1 MSESEKSSQ
10 DLLAE
15 FIKNGKEFISIAKS
29 ISPQDLE
36 KAPISGEWSAA
47 YVLHHMCDGEM
58 HFATRYITNL
68 AETTPN
74 IVPFNE
80 DVYSDRLQY
89 AKRDALASLAAIE
102 GIQLAVANILA
113 AIPESDWSRTSMHP
127 ESGLLTLKDLF
138 AMDTRHSKSHAGQLQ
153 EIINALK

>member
-1 MSESEKSSQ
+1 MSDSIKSSQ

-29 ISPQDLE
+29 IAPQDLE
-36 KAPISGEWSAA
+36 KAPIAGVWSAA

>member
-1 MSESEKSSQ
+1 MSDSIKSSQ

-29 ISPQDLE
+29 IAPKDLE
-36 KAPISGEWSAA
+36 KAPIAGEWSAA

-68 AETTPN
+68 AEATPN

-89 AKRDALASLAAIE
+89 AKRDALTSLAAIE

-138 AMDTRHSKSHAGQLQ
+138 AMDTRHSKSHAGQLR
-153 EIINALK
+153 EIINAL